1 MVAVALFLV
10 LLPALFLRQVPS
22 LLLLMIVA
30 MVITQVLVNTNVYLG
45 LVFLL
50 VVIVAQGFLQLRIQ
64 KGVEREREKKNVN
77 HVFVQKKILLVV
89 LMELIILRLAMCQM
103 QAVEVFVVNYKRGT
117 G

>member
-1 MVAVALFLV
+1 VVAVALFLV